1 MSERY
6 GWIPGQIYQ
15 SQTALVLPRQT
26 MVRRGKHLVL
36 VASIPVM
43 GSRGV
48 ITSLHLQILRAQCV
62 NFGLIVL
69 MND

>member
-1 MSERY
+1 MSEKYERL
-6 GWIPGQIYQ
+6 PCQICQ

-26 MVRRGKHLVL
+26 TVGRGKRLVL
-36 VASIPVM
+36 VTPIQAM
-43 GSRGV
+43 GCWV